1 MERARLSSPALAKF
15 WRDAIH
21 CHVCTTI
28 APWRK
33 FRVASRGTARHRLM
47 LLGEAPGR
55 VSLEHGRAFSNP
67 RNLTIRQAFARAVAP
82 KRWELEDVF
91 YITDVVKCWPA
102 KAGRANRSPRPAEV
116 KTCVERHLRHEIE
129 ILRPRLIVAFGALAA
144 RAAIG
149 RSIAVAES
157 HGRVITSADGIRVLT
172 FTHPSS
178 INITGMRRVGLRS
191 LAEYEDQ
198 LSALLRTELAK
209 LIDCSPRKAGE

>member
-1 MERARLSSPALAKF
+1 MRRARLASPALAKF
-15 WRDAIH
+15 WREATGCRI
-21 CHVCTTI
+21 CASI

-33 FRVASRGTARHRLM
+33 FGVESRGTARHRLM
-47 LLGEAPGR
+47 ILGEAPGR
-55 VSLEHGRAFSNP
+55 VSLDHGRAFSNP
-67 RNLTIRQAFARAVAP
+67 RNLTVRRAFARAIAP
-82 KRWELEDVF
+82 NRWELEDIF

-102 KAGRANRSPRPAEV
+102 KADRANRSPRPAEV
-116 KTCVERHLRHEIE
+116 RTCVERHLRREIE

-149 RSIAVAES
+149 RPIALAES
-157 HGRVITSADGIRVLT
+157 HGRAITRGDGVRVIP

-198 LSALLRTELAK
+198 LAAVLRKELAK
-209 LIDCSPRKAGE
+209 LLDCPAEEG